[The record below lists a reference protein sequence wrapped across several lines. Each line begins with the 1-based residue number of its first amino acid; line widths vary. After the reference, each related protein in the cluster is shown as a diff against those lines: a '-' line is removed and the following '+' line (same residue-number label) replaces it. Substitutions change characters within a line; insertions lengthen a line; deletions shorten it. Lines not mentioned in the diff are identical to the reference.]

1 MCVFFFAKSLV
12 SSARE
17 PREANDSDDNFMGIE
32 LKRNFHIR
40 QETQFFSCCLI
51 HAISSR
57 SNVDREGLILEEIF
71 FSQHEYFFWQTTKG
85 RKLEYRYRQQVA
97 LLGSLLWWESSQ
109 YTKSKILYL
118 LLIQASKL
126 CACDLFGVS
135 LNSRLIVQVSPL
147 SLRCHTQ
154 HIYLY
159 RLNR

>member
-12 SSARE
+12 SSARK

-71 FSQHEYFFWQTTKG
+71 FSQHEIFFDK
-85 RKLEYRYRQQVA
+85 QQKA
-97 LLGSLLWWESSQ
+97 E
-109 YTKSKILYL
+109 
-118 LLIQASKL
+118 
-126 CACDLFGVS
+126 S
-135 LNSRLIVQVSPL
+135 LNIVIGNR
-147 SLRCHTQ
+147 LRCWDRYYDGSQSIHKVENIILIAYSSFQ
-154 HIYLY
+154 IVRVWSFWSRFFLSA
-159 RLNR
+159 LG